1 MGLPMEI
8 FFFVFWLL
16 WVIAFCSGNCGVSV
30 RHLVWT
36 AQAFQVVPLSP
47 EDRKDKEPDEAGPGS
62 HKTKGSEVGEDQGF
76 QRFRE
81 SLPGKHAIRSPLD
94 LGHAG
99 NSVVADGAQKLRA
112 RGYED
117 EGSSPQMSNFN
128 KGQDRRWGLG
138 DEDQGDMQSAVLC
151 ENLKKEAW
159 GLGLEPQDHE
169 VERPRGLAHSSKI
182 EAWGSVLETEES
194 STSPVPPAFLAPI
207 VPPAPSD
214 PSIPSSPSFDN

>member
-99 NSVVADGAQKLRA
+99 NG
-112 RGYED
+112 
-117 EGSSPQMSNFN
+117 
-128 KGQDRRWGLG
+128 
-138 DEDQGDMQSAVLC
+138 
-151 ENLKKEAW
+151 
-159 GLGLEPQDHE
+159 
-169 VERPRGLAHSSKI
+169 
-182 EAWGSVLETEES
+182 T
-194 STSPVPPAFLAPI
+194 
-207 VPPAPSD
+207 
-214 PSIPSSPSFDN
+214 